1 MSKVLLEAKDLKK
14 SFPTALGSLDVLRS
28 INLTVNEGESVSIR
42 GLSGSGKTTLLQLLG
57 GLEAP
62 DAGEVLIDLKSK
74 GLVSPHQHLGHG
86 VGFVFQNFQLMP
98 ELNTLENVMLAAKIL
113 NTPDAEFKAR
123 TLIEAVG
130 LGSRLNH
137 YPSQLSGGEC
147 QRVAIARALIN
158 DPTIVLADEPTGNL
172 DAETAD
178 EVFNLMLDIANKQ
191 GTAFVIVTH
200 ELASI
205 ETIADRIIMLDKD
218 AQGIIAQGNP
228 RELKDQ
234 KENKKAYEF
243 FNRISASNS

>member
-14 SFPTALGSLDVLRS
+14 SFSTAAGSLDVLRS
-28 INLTVNEGESVSIR
+28 ISLTVNEGESVSIR

-74 GLVSPHQHLGHG
+74 GLVSPHLHLGHG

-113 NTPDAEFKAR
+113 GTPDAEFKAR
-123 TLIEAVG
+123 TLIESVG

-158 DPTIVLADEPTGNL
+158 DPTVVLADEPTGNL
-172 DAETAD
+172 DEATGQQII
-178 EVFNLMLDIANKQ
+178 NLLLGIVAKKQ
-191 GTAFVIVTH
+191 MALILVTH
-200 ELASI
+200 S
-205 ETIADRIIMLDKD
+205 
-218 AQGIIAQGNP
+218 
-228 RELKDQ
+228 REFAERTQRQLLLTKGVL
-234 KENKKAYEF
+234 
-243 FNRISASNS
+243 SPG